1 MRASPTGG
9 RFKPPPTAVIVGGL
23 GLIVLGGLVVALITR
38 TEQRP
43 VLDHVPENHQWF
55 LPQPPVTE
63 SADAL
68 VRDAVAKRMVP
79 GATLAIGRGATFIE
93 LAGYGRL
100 GWTERDPLVSADS
113 TLYDVASMTK
123 ALATVT
129 AVFLLMQDG
138 KIALDDP
145 VQRRLPAFRG
155 RWKEKVTW
163 RHLLTHTSGL
173 PPDVRIRG
181 RTAAARLAGVLSWP
195 LTTPPG
201 NHVEYSDIG
210 FVVLYAA
217 AERVAGEPLPRLLKR
232 RVWQPLEMS
241 STSYWPGIACVRCA
255 PTATLHSGKPYRGE
269 PSDPVA
275 HALGVPTGNAGLFST
290 ASDVGRFA
298 AMIANGGELNGVRI
312 LRSDLVTAL
321 AEQVPGAGHRTLGW
335 EAFCPDE
342 RLNEQQPCQK
352 PVAFGHP
359 GWTGTS
365 FWIDPA
371 NHSWV
376 VLLSNR
382 TYDVR
387 RPPSLDPLRAAVF
400 ERADQITAPPK

>member
-1 MRASPTGG
+1 VRTVATPG
-9 RFKPPPTAVIVGGL
+9 RFTRPPTAAIVAVL
-23 GLIVLGGLVVALITR
+23 GLAVLGGLMLALAVR
-38 TEQRP
+38 TPARP
-43 VLDHVPENHQWF
+43 VLVHVPENHRWF
-55 LPQPPVTE
+55 LPQPPITE

-68 VRDAVAKRMVP
+68 VRDAVAQRTVP
-79 GATLAIGRGATFIE
+79 GATLAIGRGASFIE

-113 TLYDVASMTK
+113 TIYDLASMTK

-129 AVFLLMQDG
+129 AVFLLVQDG
-138 KIALDDP
+138 KIALDDV

-155 RWKEKVTW
+155 KWKEKVTW

-173 PPDVRIRG
+173 RPSATIRG
-181 RTAAARLAGVLSWP
+181 STPKARLAGVLREP

-210 FVVLYAA
+210 FIVLYAA

-232 RVWQPLEMS
+232 RVWLPLGMR
-241 STSYWPGIACVRCA
+241 STSFWPGTACTRCA
-255 PTATLHSGKPYRGE
+255 PTETLRSGKPYRGE
-269 PSDPVA
+269 PSDPIA

-290 ASDVGRFA
+290 APDVGRFA

-312 LRSDLVTAL
+312 LRSDLVAAL

-335 EAFCPDE
+335 EAFCE
-342 RLNEQQPCQK
+342 YEHLTQQQPCQK
-352 PVAFGHP
+352 PVAFGHT

-371 NHSWV
+371 SHSWV
-376 VLLSNR
+376 VILSNR
-382 TYDVR
+382 TYDVK
-387 RPPSLDPLRAAVF
+387 RPPSLDSLRAVVF
-400 ERADQITAPPK
+400 ARADEIAAPSR